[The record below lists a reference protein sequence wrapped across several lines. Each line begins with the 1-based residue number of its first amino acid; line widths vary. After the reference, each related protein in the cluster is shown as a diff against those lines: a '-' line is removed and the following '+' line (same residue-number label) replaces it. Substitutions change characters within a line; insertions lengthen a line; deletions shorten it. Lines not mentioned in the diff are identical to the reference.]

1 MISKLK
7 KTLSDNLEF
16 IVASA
21 AYVAVNAVDYFL
33 TVQGVAHEPHEGNI
47 VIQQYMKC
55 FGVNDGL
62 LIYKLIVCGNLLVG
76 LKAIDSAYKNNQTNV
91 KVKYLLYGASAL
103 TAIAGYAWLYLN
115 K

>member
-1 MISKLK
+1 MGIKEIK
-7 KTLSDNLEF
+7 KTLSENLEF

-21 AYVAVNAVDYFL
+21 AYVAANTADYIL
-33 TVQGVAHEPHEGNI
+33 TSQGVAHEPHEGNI

-76 LKAIDSAYKNNQTNV
+76 LKAIDSAYKCQNFPSS
-91 KVKYLLYGASAL
+91 L
-103 TAIAGYAWLYLN
+103 
-115 K
+115 